1 MPIAILKISIQFLIE
16 DSFATP
22 TPLQPSRLSNNNSLI
37 NKNNK
42 TQTCFYSAPNN
53 FRLEQSKAAN
63 RRIMLQFNF
72 FNPPTLS
79 LSLSSLLDVHL
90 SVNEGFVVV
99 WGRGGAVGQSK
110 KQIENK

>member
-1 MPIAILKISIQFLIE
+1 MPIATLKILTLFLIE
-16 DSFATP
+16 DIFATP
-22 TPLQPSRLSNNNSLI
+22 TPLQPSSFSNNNNNSSI

-72 FNPPTLS
+72 LTPPLS
-79 LSLSSLLDVHL
+79 LSPHIFLHSCEQFECNV
-90 SVNEGFVVV
+90 
-99 WGRGGAVGQSK
+99 
-110 KQIENK
+110 